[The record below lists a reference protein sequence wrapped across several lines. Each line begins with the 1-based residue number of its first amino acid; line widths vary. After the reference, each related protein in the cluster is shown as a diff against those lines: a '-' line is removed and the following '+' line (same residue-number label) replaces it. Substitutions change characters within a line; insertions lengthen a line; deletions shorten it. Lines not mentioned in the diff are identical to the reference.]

1 MSKNGKTVSL
11 VAATLLLS
19 GLVLIGNTATD
30 VRAES
35 AYPNVGD
42 LPAKLDK
49 PSPITVDEQSKLKK
63 ELNDARDRQSSQ
75 VKGGDGAAQQNPKSA
90 DQLNLL
96 LGDR

>member
-1 MSKNGKTVSL
+1 MSKNGKTASL

-19 GLVLIGNTATD
+19 GLVLGDVATD

-35 AYPNVGD
+35 AYPNVRD
-42 LPAKLDK
+42 LPAKPHK

>member
-19 GLVLIGNTATD
+19 GLVLIGNAATD

-42 LPAKLDK
+42 LPAKPDK

-63 ELNDARDRQSSQ
+63 ELNDARDHQNSQ
-75 VKGGDGAAQQNPKSA
+75 VKGGDGAAQQKSKK
-90 DQLNLL
+90 
-96 LGDR
+96 R